1 VNRRQLEERLTLEKM
16 LGVESI
22 PLPRGVE
29 RELQEV
35 EQQVMRCTR
44 CRLHE
49 TRTQGVFARGN
60 PHADLMI
67 IGEAPG
73 ADEDAQGEP
82 FVGRAGKLLDLMLKA
97 MGLQRDE
104 VYITNILKSRP
115 PNNRDPRVDE
125 VEACWPYLERQIELV
140 QPEIICTLGRPASN
154 TLLDTNR
161 AMGDLRGTWHSFR
174 SIPLMPTY
182 HPAYLLRSP
191 SQKRKTWQDLK
202 KIMIALKQ
210 GPPKMLF

>member
-1 VNRRQLEERLTLEKM
+1 MNRRQLEERLTLEKM

-22 PLPRGVE
+22 PLPRGTVK
-29 RELQEV
+29 ELQEV
-35 EQQVMRCTR
+35 ERQVMRCTR

-49 TRTQGVFARGN
+49 TRTQGVFARGD

-161 AMGDLRGTWHSFR
+161 SMGDLRGTWHSFR
-174 SIPLMPTY
+174 GIPLMPTY